1 MDGAGRVDVH
11 QWETVETTVCWA
23 DTQLKRVA
31 LENWAVDNQVEME
44 EGMEWMCEC
53 VQLLSV
59 MKMYTQHTA

>member
-11 QWETVETTVCWA
+11 QWEMVETTVCWA

-44 EGMEWMCEC
+44 EGMEWMKHLCIG
-53 VQLLSV
+53 
-59 MKMYTQHTA
+59 